1 MKRVQQ
7 NLNDG
12 KIILA
17 EVPLPSATGSEYLIK
32 TNKTLISIGTEK
44 MLMEFGNSN
53 LIGKV
58 LKQPERAKEV
68 IQKIQSDGLFSAYEA
83 VSSKLNSPLDLG
95 YCNVGTIDQSFHK
108 GYEIGAR
115 VISNGFH
122 ADFVSVSKNLV
133 CRIPDNVDDESAC
146 FTVPASISLQ
156 GIRLLDPSIGENVVV
171 FGLGLIGMLAVQIL
185 KANGCNVIA
194 IDPDKEKR
202 QIAENFGAF
211 TIDASDEEELLTYF
225 QSAFPLGVD
234 GVLICA
240 SSPKNNIISQAA
252 TISRKRGKIILIG
265 VVGLNL
271 NRNDFYEKELSFQV
285 SCSYGPGRYDQSY
298 ENSGHDFPYAYV
310 RWTENRNFQAILSL
324 MSESKINTKNLFSK
338 AFDIKNVGEAYDF
351 VLEKAP
357 LGVILNY
364 SNTLAEDEK
373 KDLVHKSKINKSNGD
388 NDINVSFIGAGNYAS
403 RSLLP
408 LIKKHDVNF
417 KNLISNGGSLSSK
430 EAKKYDFEKISSQK
444 NLLNSKDT
452 NTLFITSRHDSHAKY
467 VLDAIE
473 NNQNIWVEK
482 PLAISI
488 KELEKIRESFYKRK
502 NDTKLVVGFNRRFS
516 PHVVKIKQLL
526 DKRKNRPK
534 NFLYTINAGTI
545 ADDHWIHDPSIG
557 GGRLIGEA
565 CHFVDL
571 IKFLADS
578 EVKEHSCYPMLD
590 LNQTNPNYDSFIII
604 LRFKDGSVGNISY
617 FSNGSKNYTKERIE
631 IFSDGSIL
639 QLDNFKKLKGFN
651 WPSFSS
657 FKTFKIEKGQKE
669 LISSFFS
676 SIKEN
681 KEPPMDFEGI
691 YESSRIVI
699 DLYDR
704 IFSK

>member
-1 MKRVQQ
+1 
-7 NLNDG
+7 
-12 KIILA
+12 
-17 EVPLPSATGSEYLIK
+17 
-32 TNKTLISIGTEK
+32 
-44 MLMEFGNSN
+44 
-53 LIGKV
+53 
-58 LKQPERAKEV
+58 
-68 IQKIQSDGLFSAYEA
+68 
-83 VSSKLNSPLDLG
+83 
-95 YCNVGTIDQSFHK
+95 
-108 GYEIGAR
+108 
-115 VISNGFH
+115 
-122 ADFVSVSKNLV
+122 
-133 CRIPDNVDDESAC
+133 
-146 FTVPASISLQ
+146 
-156 GIRLLDPSIGENVVV
+156 
-171 FGLGLIGMLAVQIL
+171 
-185 KANGCNVIA
+185 
-194 IDPDKEKR
+194 
-202 QIAENFGAF
+202 
-211 TIDASDEEELLTYF
+211 
-225 QSAFPLGVD
+225 
-234 GVLICA
+234 
-240 SSPKNNIISQAA
+240 
-252 TISRKRGKIILIG
+252 
-265 VVGLNL
+265 
-271 NRNDFYEKELSFQV
+271 
-285 SCSYGPGRYDQSY
+285 
-298 ENSGHDFPYAYV
+298 
-310 RWTENRNFQAILSL
+310 

-364 SNTLAEDEK
+364 SDTPAEDEK
-373 KDLVHKSKINKSNGD
+373 KELVFKSKINKSNGD
-388 NDINVSFIGAGNYAS
+388 NTINVSFIGAGNYAS

-430 EAKKYDFEKISSQK
+430 EAKKYDFEEISSQK

-467 VLDAIE
+467 VMDAIE

-488 KELEKIRESFYKRK
+488 KELEKIRESFYQRK

-534 NFLYTINAGTI
+534 NFLYTINAGI
-545 ADDHWIHDPSIG
+545 IEDDHWIHDPSIG

-590 LNQTNPNYDSFIII
+590 LNQNNPNYDSFIII

-657 FKTFKIEKGQKE
+657 FKTFKIEKGKKNLFLHFFHRLKKIKNHLWTLKE
-669 LISSFFS
+669 YMNPRGL
-676 SIKEN
+676 
-681 KEPPMDFEGI
+681 
-691 YESSRIVI
+691 
-699 DLYDR
+699 
-704 IFSK
+704 